1 MSSPPDPA
9 TMMATLVDPVRLQVF
24 AAMVTVTGPGRREPF
39 PPAPNT
45 RSVSYLTPTGAANL
59 TGVSVDDAYAAFRA
73 LQKAGLAIP
82 ASTNPRR
89 NGWRLDAD
97 NLAIAAG
104 QHPTSWTRDSAGR
117 PV

>member
-1 MSSPPDPA
+1 
-9 TMMATLVDPVRLQVF
+9 MMATLVDPVRLQVF
-24 AAMVTVTGPGRREPF
+24 AAMVTVTGPGRREQF

-59 TGVSVDDAYAAFRA
+59 TGVSVEDAYAAFRA